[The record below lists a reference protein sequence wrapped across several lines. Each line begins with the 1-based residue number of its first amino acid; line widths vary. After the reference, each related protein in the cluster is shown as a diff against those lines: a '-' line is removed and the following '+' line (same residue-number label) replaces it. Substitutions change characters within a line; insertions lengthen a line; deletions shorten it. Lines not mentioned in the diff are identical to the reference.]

1 MGGPSLTPP
10 LLSAGSENAL
20 LVCARP
26 GDDFLDL
33 RGIDA
38 TDEPAFSQGPSGF
51 GASLV
56 LVQGPERTSF
66 SAVIYVRIC

>member
-10 LLSAGSENAL
+10 PAFRGVGKCL
-20 LVCARP
+20 ARLRPP
-26 GDDFLDL
+26 GGGFLDL

-56 LVQGPERTSF
+56 LVQEPERTSF